1 MDPMTQLKCDR
12 GEWGYTATVPSVGG
26 GPGRF
31 PLVRIVSRRF
41 HRRAVDSHHRAEFG
55 YHGTQKSSNRVHRF
69 ARLKTQ
75 GKHPEIQHKT
85 PHHQAYTR
93 AVLPS
98 WHRLA
103 VGEHLR
109 QQRPHFVDRHPLSS
123 YHILLVL
130 LRSRDF
136 GCDVDELRIS
146 SNARF

>member
-1 MDPMTQLKCDR
+1 MIAENGD
-12 GEWGYTATVPSVGG
+12 TATVSCGRVGG
-26 GPGRF
+26 LGRF

-41 HRRAVDSHHRAEFG
+41 GRRAVDSHTTENVADRQ
-55 YHGTQKSSNRVHRF
+55 QKSSNRVHRF
-69 ARLKTQ
+69 ARIKTQ
-75 GKHPEIQHKT
+75 GKHRKT
-85 PHHQAYTR
+85 PRKTTHQQAYTR